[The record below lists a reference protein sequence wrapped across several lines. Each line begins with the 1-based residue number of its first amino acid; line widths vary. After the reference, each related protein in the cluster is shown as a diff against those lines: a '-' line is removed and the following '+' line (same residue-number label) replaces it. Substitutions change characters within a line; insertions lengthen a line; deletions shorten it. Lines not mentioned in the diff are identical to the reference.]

1 MSVEVP
7 NCATTPINGFTVVP
21 AGGTGTVSV
30 AQGPPQPISTG
41 SLTLALP
48 PC

>member
-7 NCATTPINGFTVVP
+7 NCATTPINGFTVGP